1 MKTRAIAVAVVSLGM
16 WMSFAQPT
24 HAQIASYVDEHG
36 KLIFINADPPAHQ
49 SAPRPA
55 HRQSTLG
62 LLRTGAAGLA
72 LPPDR
77 LDRVVRQ
84 AAEHNKLDPNLVKAV
99 IGVESGG
106 NPTAVSS
113 KGALGLMQ
121 LAPSTAQ
128 RFGVGDVF
136 DPAQNVEGGARY
148 LRTLLNRY
156 NGNLEKALAA
166 YNAGENAVER
176 SGGVPNYPETRAYV
190 QRVTESYFRPGPN
203 RLTALWSA
211 PQRPVRRTVD
221 SSGRVV
227 FKNE

>member
-1 MKTRAIAVAVVSLGM
+1 MKTRSIAAAVVSVGI
-16 WMSFAQPT
+16 WMCLAQPAR
-24 HAQIASYVDEHG
+24 AQIASYIDEHG

-49 SAPRPA
+49 AAPNGAR
-55 HRQSTLG
+55 HSSVG
-62 LLRTGAAGLA
+62 LVRTGATGPA
-72 LPPDR
+72 LPPEK

-121 LAPSTAQ
+121 LVPSTAQ

-136 DPAQNVEGGARY
+136 DPVQNVEGGARY
-148 LRTLLNRY
+148 LRALLNRY
-156 NGNLEKALAA
+156 NGDLEKTLAA
-166 YNAGENAVER
+166 YNAGETAVER

-190 QRVTESYFRPGPN
+190 QRVTESYFRPGSR

-211 PQRPVRRTVD
+211 PPRPLRREVD
-221 SSGRVV
+221 SSGRVI